1 MCPAGKIPDTSRKCI
16 LKTEC
21 KCIGAESC
29 LGKPGD
35 TACPLANEQNEKTT
49 YCEQFS
55 RGNVCVDTCEDGHI
69 DRFRCATKT
78 LGSSADLSLSPPDKQ
93 TGLRLQRSK
102 KQCEKYEIT
111 TDAGCEVACSQSE
124 QISVN
129 GDRCIAEQTLFVY
142 GDFSKSNNPS
152 YNGHQVQVHV
162 CPTGT

>member
-1 MCPAGKIPDTSRKCI
+1 MCPAEKIPDTNRKCVS
-16 LKTEC
+16 KAEC

-49 YCEQFS
+49 YCQKFS

-69 DRFRCATKT
+69 DRFRCETKT
-78 LGSSADLSLSPPDKQ
+78 VGNSATLSPPDKR
-93 TGLRLQRSK
+93 TGLRLYRSGNK
-102 KQCEKYEIT
+102 CKKYEIS

-129 GDRCIAEQTLFVY
+129 GDRCISEHTLFVY
-142 GDFSKSNNPS
+142 GDTSNSNNPS
-152 YNGHQVQVHV
+152 YNGHQVQVHF